1 MDEIKECQ
9 CTERHGLCHDTMHCG
24 YIHRQPLKSGA
35 FRVGSFLHL
44 SLDRWGFTKVGKP
57 RHTGYIMAILDS
69 NVFSDV
75 CFVDLI
81 SQGFL
86 SAASPKAGYRPKALQ
101 KASTHRDKKSLV
113 GTVRSMQS
121 EVKIERISGPLSSFA
136 EVGLFHGDLLLLCR
150 MNIVPTHFV

>member
-1 MDEIKECQ
+1 M
-9 CTERHGLCHDTMHCG
+9 
-24 YIHRQPLKSGA
+24 
-35 FRVGSFLHL
+35 HL

-81 SQGFL
+81 SRGFL

-101 KASTHRDKKSLV
+101 KASTHRDMKTLV
-113 GTVRSMQS
+113 GAVRSMQS
-121 EVKIERISGPLSSFA
+121 EVKIERIPGPMSSFA
-136 EVGLFHGDLLLLCR
+136 EVGLFHGDSLLLCR
-150 MNIVPTHFV
+150 MNILPIYLVKIV